1 MKKLCFLFALT
12 LCFLL
17 FSCGKTEGLKV
28 VEVNSSNPF
37 DLNDTE
43 EPVFAKIDGTF
54 SYHHSEDGKYHPR
67 IVTYEYGCVINEIEF
82 LPLFGSFVGSR
93 FSWGQ
98 RITVEGFYVPM
109 KLMTGGRGGKVF
121 FAHVEKR
128 TLESPGG
135 EVK

>member
-1 MKKLCFLFALT
+1 MKRVCLLFALT
-12 LCFLL
+12 LCFSL
-17 FSCGKTEGLKV
+17 FSCGKTEGFKV

-37 DLNDTE
+37 DLDDIE

-54 SYHHSEDGKYHPR
+54 SYHHSEDGKYHPC

-82 LPLFGSFVGSR
+82 SPLFGSFVESR
-93 FSWGQ
+93 FSWGH

-109 KLMTGGRGGKVF
+109 KLLTGGWGGKVF

-128 TLESPGG
+128 ALGSPGG